1 MNKDEILRKAQS
13 KKSNTPDEMELQV
26 VHKGGSIALFA
37 VVVVCFIFMLIK
49 MAVKQPWCDVYSLLF
64 ISMGVQHLYKSIKL
78 HQKHELV
85 LGVFFTILAVVMVIA
100 YCWDIMG

>member
-26 VHKGGSIALFA
+26 VHKGNSIALGF
-37 VVVVCFIFMLIK
+37 VVIFCGILMFTKIST
-49 MAVKQPWCDVYSLLF
+49 KQPWCDVYSLLF
-64 ISMGVQHLYKSIKL
+64 ISMGVQHLYKGIKL

>member
-13 KKSNTPDEMELQV
+13 KKPNTPDEMELQV
-26 VHKGGSIALFA
+26 VRKGSSIALFSIL
-37 VVVVCFIFMLIK
+37 VLCVLFMIVK
-49 MAVKQPWCDVYSLLF
+49 MSAKQPWYDVYSICF
-64 ISMGVQHLYKSIKL
+64 VSMGVQHLYKGIKL

-85 LGVFFTILAVVMVIA
+85 LGVLFTILAVVMVIA